1 MIKIIIQLG
10 DLLEMYLDKKIETG
24 VKINS
29 ELRRNIL
36 ELEKNFEYWEN
47 KGSYFQKQ
55 LIENIEKIQSL
66 SEELESEIKLYRMR
80 EEHDRKIKIRQIE
93 NRIAKLKKRNQQ
105 TQDKVKKFED
115 KIENGKIVIERLY
128 ITFSLDYYIKLHQKL
143 WEIRMK
149 SLKSDKPETDKINN
163 LLKEID
169 NNPMFQDVENY
180 LVILDQ
186 EGIYEHFKKVKLDR
200 FKP

>member
-1 MIKIIIQLG
+1 
-10 DLLEMYLDKKIETG
+10 MYLEKKTETG

-36 ELEKNFEYWEN
+36 ELEKNFEYWED
-47 KGSYFQKQ
+47 KGSYFQQQ
-55 LIENIEKIQSL
+55 LIENIAKIQSL
-66 SEELESEIKLYRMR
+66 SEELEAEIKLYKIR

-93 NRIAKLKKRNQQ
+93 NRIAKLKKKNQEN
-105 TQDKVKKFED
+105 QDKVKKFED

-143 WEIRMK
+143 WEIRKK
-149 SLKSDKPETDKINN
+149 SLKSGKPETDKINN
-163 LLKEID
+163 LLMEID
-169 NNPMFQDVENY
+169 TNPMFQDVKNY

-200 FKP
+200 FNHK